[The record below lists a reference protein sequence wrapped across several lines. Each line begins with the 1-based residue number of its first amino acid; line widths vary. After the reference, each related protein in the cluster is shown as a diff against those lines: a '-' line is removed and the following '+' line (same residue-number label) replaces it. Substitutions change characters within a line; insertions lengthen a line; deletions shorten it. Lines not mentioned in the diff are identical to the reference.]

1 MASAGAGRRPPQPE
15 TKYCIMIPIRVDAT
29 QYTTRPNGKNR
40 LNIPNITG
48 NMNSIIRW
56 VLAWVGSVEGIWLIF
71 C

>member
-1 MASAGAGRRPPQPE
+1 MTS
-15 TKYCIMIPIRVDAT
+15 PI
-29 QYTTRPNGKNR
+29 GKKR

-56 VLAWVGSVEGIWLIF
+56 VLCWVGSADATWLIF